1 MIWLSVRKEG
11 EVESLSELKAQHSK
25 LKKAIQNDKASHDFY
40 LAMWKSAPY
49 AIIAMFPV
57 SAYAYLASAGS
68 YFVGAILATGAV
80 SGVGLYG
87 WHTQKKL
94 NGQIAQSEIE
104 LEETEKKLE
113 RRIAKVEAQ
122 FINSRPST
130 YLVSLD
136 NISFDQRLEEVRLPT
151 FRYGI
156 VPQLQ
161 RDMEFY
167 DSDLMTL
174 LDELDST
181 VKDEHG
187 KLVKYCRSAKEAIA
201 EVLTPEEG
209 QVNQNP
215 DIMAMRVGGLYL
227 VLCGMIG
234 SGTVLEGANKPYEVA
249 RMQKEGI
256 GFVRMLFANEDKNN
270 RTPAL
275 LRNTGLKE
283 SATDSEGARKK
294 AEGLKT
300 TIEHILKVKFEETP
314 YRPGI

>member
-1 MIWLSVRKEG
+1 VIWPGVRKEG
-11 EVESLSELKAQHSK
+11 VVESLSELKAQHSK
-25 LKKAIQNDKASHDFY
+25 LKKTIQNDKASHDFY

-68 YFVGAILATGAV
+68 YFVGAVLATGAV

-94 NGQIAQSEIE
+94 NGQIAQCEIE
-104 LEETEKKLE
+104 LEETETKLE

-122 FINSRPST
+122 FMNSRPAT
-130 YLVSLD
+130 YLVLLD
-136 NISFDQRLEEVRLPT
+136 NISFDQRLEEVNLNT

-161 RDMEFY
+161 KDMEFY
-167 DSDLMTL
+167 DGDLMAL

-187 KLVKYCRSAKEAIA
+187 KLVKYCRSAREAIE
-201 EVLTPEEG
+201 EVSRPEGG

-215 DIMAMRVGGLYL
+215 DSVAMRVRALYL
-227 VLCGMIG
+227 VLCGIIG
-234 SGTVLEGANKPYEVA
+234 SGTVLEGTNKPYEVS
-249 RMQKEGI
+249 RMQKEEI
-256 GFVRMLFANEDKNN
+256 SFVRALFANEDKNN
-270 RTPAL
+270 RAPIL
-275 LRNTGLKE
+275 LRNNHLKE
-283 SATDSEGARKK
+283 LAIDIESTRKR
-294 AEGLKT
+294 AEKLKT

>member
-11 EVESLSELKAQHSK
+11 ELESLFELKAQHSK

-68 YFVGAILATGAV
+68 YFVGAVLATGAV
-80 SGVGLYG
+80 SGIGLYG
-87 WHTQKKL
+87 WYTQKML

-104 LEETEKKLE
+104 LEETRTKLD

-136 NISFDQRLEEVRLPT
+136 SISFGQRLEEGNLNS

-156 VPQLQ
+156 APQLQ
-161 RDMEFY
+161 KDMESY
-167 DSDLMTL
+167 DGDLMAL

-181 VKDEHG
+181 VKNEHG
-187 KLVKYCRSAKEAIA
+187 KLVKYCQSAREAIA

-209 QVNQNP
+209 QANQNP
-215 DIMAMRVGGLYL
+215 DISAMRVGALYL

-234 SGTVLEGANKPYEVA
+234 SGTVLEGTNRPYEVA

-256 GFVRMLFANEDKNN
+256 SFVRMLFANENKNN
-270 RTPAL
+270 RAPVL
-275 LRNTGLKE
+275 LRNNHLKE
-283 SATDSEGARKK
+283 LAIDIESTRKR
-294 AEGLKT
+294 AEELKT